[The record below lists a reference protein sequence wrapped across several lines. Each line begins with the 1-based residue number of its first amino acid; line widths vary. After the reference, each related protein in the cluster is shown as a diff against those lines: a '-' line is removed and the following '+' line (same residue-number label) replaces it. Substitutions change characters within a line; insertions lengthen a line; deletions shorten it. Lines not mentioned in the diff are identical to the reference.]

1 MPEFLKS
8 TPVRVVT
15 LVLVVHA
22 ALFYTLSHG
31 EAVLLVH
38 PLAEFPKQV
47 GGWRTVRE
55 GVLDRTT
62 LRILKAD
69 DYLSRDYISPSAAQE
84 INFYVAFFRTQRTG
98 QTPHSPKNCLPGG
111 GWVPSVAAIVDIPI
125 PGRTEPIRVNQYI
138 VSRGP
143 EKDVVMYWYQS
154 HGRVVASE
162 YAAKFFVVVDALR
175 YNRTDTALVRVA
187 VPVTGSDE
195 DAVRTAREFVMACF
209 APLAQLLPS

>member
-47 GGWRTVRE
+47 GGWRTVWE
-55 GVLDRTT
+55 GVPDQTT
-62 LRILKAD
+62 LSILKAD
-69 DYLSRDYISPSAAQE
+69 DYLSRDYVSLSRAQE

-111 GWVPSVAAIVDIPI
+111 GWVPSVAAIVDILI

-162 YAAKFFVVVDALR
+162 YAAKFYVVVDALR

-195 DAVRTAREFVMACF
+195 DAVRTAREFVVACF